1 MPPRYSLARRRA
13 LDLLKEARV
22 KKPPVPV
29 EELASLVRAKI
40 RFEPFAGQL
49 YGMVHRNSN
58 GTAVIGV
65 NSIDAPNRQRFT
77 IAHEIGHLLL
87 HKESLHVDEKSLIG
101 LRNEQSSKATDA
113 KEIEANQF
121 AAELL
126 MPFGFLDKDLQRLSN
141 DNDIEA
147 EDAVAQLAQKYQV
160 SVQAMTIRLT
170 ALRVLA

>member
-13 LDLLKEARV
+13 QELLKEGKV
-22 KKPPVPV
+22 KKAPVPI
-29 EELASLVRAKI
+29 EELAVAVQARI
-40 RFEPFAGQL
+40 RFEPFTGQV
-49 YGMVHRNSN
+49 YGMVHRNPD
-58 GTAVIGV
+58 GTATIGV

-87 HKESLHVDEKSLIG
+87 HKDESLHVDEKSIIG
-101 LRNEQSSKATDA
+101 LRNDESSRATDT

-126 MPFGFLDKDLQRLSN
+126 MPAEFLDRDLRKLP
-141 DNDIEA
+141 DDIEA
-147 EDAVAQLAQKYQV
+147 EEAVIRLARQYQV
-160 SVQAMTIRLT
+160 SVQAMTVRLT

>member
-1 MPPRYSLARRRA
+1 MPPRYALARRRA

-49 YGMVHRNSN
+49 YGMVHRYSN

-77 IAHEIGHLLL
+77 IAHEIAHLLL
-87 HKESLHVDEKSLIG
+87 HKDESLHVDEKSPIG

-126 MPFGFLDKDLQRLSN
+126 MPFKFLEKDLQQLSV
-141 DNDIEA
+141 DIES

-160 SVQAMTIRLT
+160 SVQAMTIRLS